1 VGEDYLWGSGTAAT
15 SVEFVAPDSNPT
27 TSRRQSGCLFGIAF
41 LGFAGWSIGS
51 SLHHYLIL
59 GVLGALIFL
68 DWSLIFV
75 RWATFNAGKVIFDES
90 LAERVGPAV
99 YELCMRAGCPVP
111 RIALRSGPSKP
122 ASVRSPRP
130 GTMTLVLSSNF
141 VHSTNDE
148 QLRSTIAHEVVHVA
162 HNDPKMHKI
171 AALMLRMTVG
181 VSVLAVY
188 ICTVRLHLAFP
199 LYVAAAFMALLVIRA
214 PLSLLYWRS
223 EFRADREGAIL
234 TGQPTQMASALTEAT
249 RFVRSMS
256 HGSPGERF
264 WRVIFAPVSYT
275 APTHP
280 PVARRVRRLEQMVVA
295 D

>member
-75 RWATFNAGKVIFDES
+75 RWATLNAGKVIFEES

-148 QLRSTIAHEVVHVA
+148 QLRS
-162 HNDPKMHKI
+162 
-171 AALMLRMTVG
+171 TVG